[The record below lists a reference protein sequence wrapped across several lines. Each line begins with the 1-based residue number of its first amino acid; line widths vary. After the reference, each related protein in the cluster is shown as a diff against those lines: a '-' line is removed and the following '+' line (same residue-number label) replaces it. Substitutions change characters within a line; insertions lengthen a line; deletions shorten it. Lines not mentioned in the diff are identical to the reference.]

1 MSEFPYFVTSHPL
14 TSKTSNVQPSK
25 FRSFTIY
32 HSNGRQI
39 GSAEITIVVAVYD
52 KINLYVA
59 VNREKRNV
67 LG

>member
-14 TSKTSNVQPSK
+14 TSKTSNVQSSK

-67 LG
+67 SG